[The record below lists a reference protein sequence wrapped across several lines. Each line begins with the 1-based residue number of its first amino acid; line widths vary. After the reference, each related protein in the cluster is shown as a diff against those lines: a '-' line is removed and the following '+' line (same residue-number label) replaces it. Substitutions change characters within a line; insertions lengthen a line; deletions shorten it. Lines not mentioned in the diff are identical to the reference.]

1 MKKNVLLNFL
11 YLMIHLVSKE
21 IQFELLKNFN
31 KRIFIFDASDSIDFL
46 TLNNDNI
53 LQEDLTLKN
62 DNQEKMRFEIKNGS
76 IFIMDSVNISFI
88 NFFFVSMASSDKYVF
103 SLINSGFFNISV
115 IFLTFSSININK
127 KCVFL

>member
-11 YLMIHLVSKE
+11 YLMIHLASKE
-21 IQFELLKNFN
+21 IQFELLKSSN
-31 KRIFIFDASDSIDFL
+31 KRIFIFDASDSMDFL